1 MNRAFKEKAAV
12 ILYLKFL
19 LPLLFTFD
27 IMELFSS
34 LGNSEVQ
41 NDSTKQLWMF
51 LADIKVHFQ
60 KLIF

>member
-41 NDSTKQLWMF
+41 NDSTKQL
-51 LADIKVHFQ
+51 
-60 KLIF
+60 